1 MQMSANLLDK
11 KPRRIAKVIA
21 HSGLCSRRDAEQ
33 LIKTGRV
40 TVNNEIITECST
52 KTIEKDLI
60 LVDGE
65 KLPKQEKPRLWKYY
79 KPSGLITTH
88 KDENRRP
95 TVFNNMPSH
104 FPRVISVG
112 RLDLNSEGLLL
123 LTNNGDLGRL
133 LEHPSSGWIRRY
145 RLRVHGRINK
155 DMIKILKKGIK
166 IKGIYYAPIIIDEIK
181 ENNDSSNSW
190 LTAKIKEGK
199 NRELRIIM
207 QNFGLKVSRLI
218 RTSYGPFQL
227 GNLKNG
233 NLEEISYKVIKE
245 QLGKNINYL

>member
-1 MQMSANLLDK
+1 MKTNLLNK
-11 KPRRIAKVIA
+11 KPIRIAKVIA

-40 TVNNEIITECST
+40 TINKEVITECST
-52 KTIEKDLI
+52 KTLEQDLI

-95 TVFNNMPSH
+95 TVFNNIPPH
-104 FPRVISVG
+104 LPRVISVG

-123 LTNNGDLGRL
+123 LTNNGDLARL

-145 RLRVHGRINK
+145 RLRVHGRVNK

-166 IKGIYYAPIIIDEIK
+166 IKGIYYAPIVIDEIK

-233 NLEEISYKVIKE
+233 NLEEVSYKVIKE

>member
-1 MQMSANLLDK
+1 MSAILLDK

-21 HSGLCSRRDAEQ
+21 HSGLRSRRDAEQ

-40 TVNNEIITECST
+40 TVNNEVIKECST
-52 KTIEKDLI
+52 KTVEKDLI

-104 FPRVISVG
+104 LPRVISVG

>member
-1 MQMSANLLDK
+1 MSAILLDK

-40 TVNNEIITECST
+40 TVNNEVIKECST
-52 KTIEKDLI
+52 KTVEKDLI

-104 FPRVISVG
+104 LPRVISVG

>member
-1 MQMSANLLDK
+1 MSANLLNK

-40 TVNNEIITECST
+40 TVNNEVIKECST
-52 KTIEKDLI
+52 KTLEKDLI

-104 FPRVISVG
+104 LPRVISVG

-145 RLRVHGRINK
+145 RLRVHGRIDK

-181 ENNDSSNSW
+181 ENSDSSNSW

>member
-40 TVNNEIITECST
+40 TVNNEVIKECST
-52 KTIEKDLI
+52 KTLEKDLI

-104 FPRVISVG
+104 LPRVISVG

>member
-40 TVNNEIITECST
+40 TVNNEEIKEWST
-52 KTIEKDLI
+52 KTVEKDLI

-104 FPRVISVG
+104 LPRVISVG

>member
-1 MQMSANLLDK
+1 MSANLLDK

-104 FPRVISVG
+104 LPRVISVG

>member
-1 MQMSANLLDK
+1 MQMKTNLLNE
-11 KPRRIAKVIA
+11 KPKRIAKVIA

-40 TVNNEIITECST
+40 TVNNEIITECGT
-52 KTIEKDLI
+52 KAFEQDLI

-95 TVFNNMPSH
+95 TVFNNIPSH
-104 FPRVISVG
+104 LPRVISVG

-145 RLRVHGRINK
+145 RLRVHGRINR

-166 IKGIYYAPIIIDEIK
+166 IKGIYYAPVVIDEIK

-190 LTAKIKEGK
+190 LTVKIREGK

-233 NLEEISYKVIKE
+233 NLEEVSYKVIKE

>member
-40 TVNNEIITECST
+40 TVNNEVIKECST
-52 KTIEKDLI
+52 KTVEKDLI

-104 FPRVISVG
+104 LPRVISVG

>member
-1 MQMSANLLDK
+1 MKTNLLNK
-11 KPRRIAKVIA
+11 KPIRIAKVIA

-33 LIKTGRV
+33 LIRTGRV
-40 TVNNEIITECST
+40 TINNEVITECST
-52 KTIEKDLI
+52 KTLEQDLI

-95 TVFNNMPSH
+95 TVFNNIPPH
-104 FPRVISVG
+104 LPRVISVG

-123 LTNNGDLGRL
+123 LTNNGDLARL

-145 RLRVHGRINK
+145 RLRVHGRVNK

-166 IKGIYYAPIIIDEIK
+166 IKGIYYAPIVIDEIK

-233 NLEEISYKVIKE
+233 NLEEVSYKVIKE

>member
-1 MQMSANLLDK
+1 MSAILLDK

-40 TVNNEIITECST
+40 TVNNEVIKECST
-52 KTIEKDLI
+52 KTVEKDLI

-104 FPRVISVG
+104 LPRVISVG

-145 RLRVHGRINK
+145 RLRVHGRIDK

>member
-1 MQMSANLLDK
+1 MSANLLDK

>member
-104 FPRVISVG
+104 LPRVISVG